1 MKPSAADRFP
11 HGLRRLRAT
20 CLAALL
26 GALLAQPAAGMDLLQ
41 AYEAALSQDATVR
54 AARAANEAAQE
65 RVPQARAQ
73 LLPSLS
79 LSVGRN
85 SNDLTRTSPNALG
98 RPVTTE
104 QDYFSYNQ
112 TLQLRQ
118 PLYRKPL
125 LAGLDQARHLVD
137 EADAMLE
144 RELQNLGVR
153 VAGAYME
160 VLLAHDQVDLVLQQQ
175 KALLVQLDAARKAL
189 AAGAGIRTDIDEA
202 QARLDL
208 NRADELAARQ
218 QLEYSRRQLEVLVGQ
233 PIDSLAPVD
242 AAKMPLLPPDPASLQ
257 AWLDMAQAASPEIQ
271 ALEARAMAARL
282 EVRKASGGHHPTLD
296 AVAAYSRSGSENVT
310 APDTSYR
317 SWVLGLQFNLPI
329 YQGGYVSSQVRQA
342 LAEQTRA
349 EELLEAARRELSV
362 RLHNEYR
369 GVTEGVLRVRALEEA
384 VRSATQLVRS
394 NTRAFEAGARTRVDI
409 LNAEQTLQVA
419 RRDLAQ
425 ARYRY
430 LVSRVNLKALAGS
443 DRRAAIEEL
452 NAWLVQR

>member
-11 HGLRRLRAT
+11 HGLRRLRVT

-242 AAKMPLLPPDPASLQ
+242 AARMPLLPPDPASLQ

-310 APDTSYR
+310 ATDTSYR